1 MEVQLIIKS
10 PYQAAGDIKIDCDM
24 LWSVGK
30 VKEHLSALYPG
41 KPRKEDQKLIYCG
54 RLLLDHL
61 QLKDILSQAQSVHTM
76 HLVYPFPVCLDGNGA
91 QQTKAT
97 NESSEMTDSQSAFP
111 SSVNGS
117 CPDGIRQRTAGS
129 QQAPFG
135 NYLPMHPSY
144 AFPQA
149 ATSSPV
155 SPVDLANQ
163 FTAMQQMYAQ
173 MMAQYLSQAQGGAG
187 NFQYVPQATPASAPQ
202 QPPASIP
209 AADIQDQPAN
219 NNRLAYPQEQQPQ
232 NNADEEAAAQ
242 DLLDWIYIMSRTMI
256 LFTILYFYSSLHRVL
271 LVVSLG
277 VLFFVYRAGVFEGR
291 QRRTPPQRQ
300 ANDRPNET
308 QVNDPAQNNNGAN
321 DPAQNNTAADNQVTQ
336 AEVREDNPTEE
347 QAVDRLQE
355 QASEQEQVT
364 RVVPESQISVQSVIS
379 VAVTFVTTF
388 FTSLIPEQ
396 PVPVNVN

>member
-30 VKEHLSALYPG
+30 VKEHLSSLYPG

-61 QLKDILSQAQSVHTM
+61 QLKDILNQAQNVHTM
-76 HLVYPFPVCLDGNGA
+76 HLVYPFPVCLDGNEA
-91 QQTKAT
+91 EQTKT
-97 NESSEMTDSQSAFP
+97 MSESSEATNAQSSFP
-111 SSVNGS
+111 SPPNDS
-117 CPDGIRQRTAGS
+117 CPDGLRQRTVGS
-129 QQAPFG
+129 QPVPPG
-135 NYLPMHPSY
+135 NYFPMHPMY

-149 ATSSPV
+149 AASSPV

-173 MMAQYLSQAQGGAG
+173 MMAQYFSQAQAGAA
-187 NFQYVPQATPASAPQ
+187 NFQYMPIPPATPESAPQ

-209 AADIQDQPAN
+209 PADIQDQPAN
-219 NNRLAYPQEQQPQ
+219 NNRLAYAQEQQPQ
-232 NNADEEAAAQ
+232 NNAGEEAAAQ

-291 QRRTPPQRQ
+291 QRRTPPQRP
-300 ANDRPNET
+300 ANDQPNET
-308 QVNDPAQNNNGAN
+308 QVAGTNDPAQNNNRA
-321 DPAQNNTAADNQVTQ
+321 
-336 AEVREDNPTEE
+336 EDNPVTQTEAREGTSGEE
-347 QAVDRLQE
+347 QAVSPE
-355 QASEQEQVT
+355 QDQVT
-364 RVVPESQISVQSVIS
+364 RVPESQISVQSVIS